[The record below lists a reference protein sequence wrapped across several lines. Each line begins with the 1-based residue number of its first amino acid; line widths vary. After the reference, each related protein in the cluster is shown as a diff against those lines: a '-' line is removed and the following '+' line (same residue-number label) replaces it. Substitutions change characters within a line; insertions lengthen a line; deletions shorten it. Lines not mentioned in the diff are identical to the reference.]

1 MHISET
7 TVRRPV
13 LAAVISMFL
22 VLLVLVSYDKLSI
35 REYPDIDKPV
45 VTVSTIYLGASAEI
59 VERDITQIL
68 EDSLSGISDIKEIKS
83 EIVILKKSL
92 MNLKFQKSTGQLEKT
107 SEIKNVRHKI
117 SRLKTQIVKINGK
130 NNA

>member
-1 MHISET
+1 M
-7 TVRRPV
+7 P
-13 LAAVISMFL
+13 
-22 VLLVLVSYDKLSI
+22 DKS
-35 REYPDIDKPV
+35 KN
-45 VTVSTIYLGASAEI
+45 
-59 VERDITQIL
+59 
-68 EDSLSGISDIKEIKS
+68 IKEIKS

-117 SRLKTQIVKINGK
+117 ARLKTEISKINGE